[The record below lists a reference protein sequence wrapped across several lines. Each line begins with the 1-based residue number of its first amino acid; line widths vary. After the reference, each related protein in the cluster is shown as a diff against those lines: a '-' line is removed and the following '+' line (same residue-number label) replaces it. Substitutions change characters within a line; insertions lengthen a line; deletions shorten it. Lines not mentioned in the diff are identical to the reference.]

1 MSLSPVIDYW
11 ALLSSLNLGPAYRP
25 SSQPW
30 SLETHGSHIANG
42 VELVPGAPGYQPQLA
57 YNQWFSLLFSAP
69 PLPLP
74 TLSLASSAEGFA
86 LTLSVAGT
94 VKMSVS
100 GDLGSFVAGY
110 TLLTA
115 QATVKEGFLTLSANG
130 QTSTATSQYVVLG
143 TAGDDSIDTS
153 AAGNRVDDI
162 FGGAGNDTLKGG
174 AGNDVIVGGAG
185 NDTITGGGGADQLT
199 GGAGAD
205 VFIYTTR
212 DESYYAGAG
221 TPLDTIVDFATG
233 TDKIRFSLSGSTV
246 DASSFATVGNFVDGK
261 NHSVAYSTVDKALYV
276 SATGT
281 SLNNTTAGAYVVS
294 SANTIA
300 AGDLE
305 FVIAGT
311 DGDDVLKGGLG
322 NDIITGGDGADSLS
336 GGNGNDLF
344 WYTDN
349 RQLRDDSA
357 VAGGDGI
364 DTIAFSMDIDTLTNG
379 SAQGDNFH
387 AYFERASGIE
397 RIVLSGSSHVNL
409 GEVLSTVGLTTIVTG
424 DDSTTLRYDNVA
436 LGLLNVE
443 ASAMA
448 DNKLLS
454 LIPATGGAG
463 PWFNVTGLKGDV
475 NAATLQGGIVVAAA
489 AGAGFDVSITG
500 GHGADTLTGGAGND
514 TIQGGYGVD
523 TLTGGLGQ
531 DTMDG
536 GAGADRYIVNSAQE
550 SGVST
555 TSETAAGF
563 DVVTVGD
570 GDLFDFKLSG
580 LSVYTSVWTM
590 DEAMATTGTNFLSQF
605 SRAYLDAYFND
616 GTPKVAMA
624 VRFQG
629 GETFLIV
636 DTSGDGTITNADA
649 VVQLV
654 GTVSG
659 LGYSNGLVEIN
670 PALWP

>member
-30 SLETHGSHIANG
+30 SLQTHGSHIANG

-57 YNQWFSLLFSAP
+57 YNQWVSLLFSAP

-185 NDTITGGGGADQLT
+185 NDTITGGDGADQLT

-221 TPLDTIVDFATG
+221 TPLDTIADFATG

-294 SANTIA
+294 SANAIA
-300 AGDLE
+300 AGDLQ

-311 DGDDVLKGGLG
+311 GGNDVLKGGVG
-322 NDIITGGDGADSLS
+322 ND
-336 GGNGNDLF
+336 
-344 WYTDN
+344 
-349 RQLRDDSA
+349 
-357 VAGGDGI
+357 
-364 DTIAFSMDIDTLTNG
+364 TI
-379 SAQGDNFH
+379 
-387 AYFERASGIE
+387 
-397 RIVLSGSSHVNL
+397 
-409 GEVLSTVGLTTIVTG
+409 
-424 DDSTTLRYDNVA
+424 
-436 LGLLNVE
+436 
-443 ASAMA
+443 
-448 DNKLLS
+448 
-454 LIPATGGAG
+454 TGGAG
-463 PWFNVTGLKGDV
+463 N
-475 NAATLQGGIVVAAA
+475 
-489 AGAGFDVSITG
+489 
-500 GHGADTLTGGAGND
+500 DTLTGGAGND
-514 TIQGGYGVD
+514 TFNVDSGTDSITDLGNGSDVLVVSAGATANATVTASFTATSSTSNSGAANLMLTNGMTADLHLATGSKGYSITASGNASASTIVGSGFAD
-523 TLTGGLGQ
+523 TITGGSGN
-531 DTMDG
+531 DVITG
-536 GAGADRYIVNSAQE
+536 GAGADTYVYTLASDSTVNN
-550 SGVST
+550 
-555 TSETAAGF
+555 TASVATGF
-563 DVVTVGD
+563 DTVTVTNLDRFDFGADIAARAVLTQVRASNPVDGNGATLLAYLDDEYQALNPPAGRVVVLFRTADGNQYLVADLDASGTLTVDDSIIKIVGAVTGLSLNGGDVVVTV
-570 GDLFDFKLSG
+570 
-580 LSVYTSVWTM
+580 
-590 DEAMATTGTNFLSQF
+590 
-605 SRAYLDAYFND
+605 
-616 GTPKVAMA
+616 
-624 VRFQG
+624 
-629 GETFLIV
+629 
-636 DTSGDGTITNADA
+636 
-649 VVQLV
+649 
-654 GTVSG
+654 
-659 LGYSNGLVEIN
+659 
-670 PALWP
+670 